1 MAEER
6 DPAAKNPSSIGS
18 LAADALGTVTVGSD
32 SHGAGD
38 RDSHG
43 RVPMAVGA
51 DAGAGAPADEGA
63 SGDADFDLGTLEDW
77 STFDGPPGPQ
87 ESRDLPGST
96 PSAARAAAFAAGN
109 RTAQARLQSNSR
121 PAEEATAMP
130 ADPESERAIISAS
143 LIDPASV
150 FHALGR
156 VKPEDFWDRRLG
168 LVWQAI
174 TTLTQSRAPIDP
186 VTVGGELRRQ
196 NKLDAAGGMELLID
210 LSNFIGSAQAMEHYA
225 TTVARIATVRRVLEA
240 THAIQAEGYQRG
252 ADPDHVIAVAQDQLR
267 SALDRAIGDD
277 AVPLSSIVG
286 GVFQNVLAAR
296 DRGGQV
302 TGIQTNYRDFDQL
315 MLGLHRTDLMI
326 LAARPA
332 MGKTALALNI
342 ALNVASTTLPTGP
355 RAGLAPS
362 VLVFSLEMGRE
373 QLVQRLLSQKAR
385 VGLSDMRR
393 GQVDPDAEIALRA
406 AAADLSELRLF
417 IDDTP
422 ALNTIDL
429 SARAKRIA
437 MREGLDL
444 IVVDYLQLMRGT
456 GGSRQSREQE
466 ISEISRA
473 LKGLAKEL
481 NVTVMALSQLNRGLE
496 SRADKRPIMSDLR
509 ESGAIEQDADIILFI
524 YRDHV
529 YNKMSA
535 PEEAELIVAKHRAGP
550 TGLISLRFDGQ
561 FTRFYNRDD
570 RFGDHF
576 VGIPAPRFG

>member
-6 DPAAKNPSSIGS
+6 DRAADLQPTPAAAAIDSDSAPTGHFVGAIGV
-18 LAADALGTVTVGSD
+18 ADANRRGETAAPED
-32 SHGAGD
+32 D
-38 RDSHG
+38 F
-43 RVPMAVGA
+43 AVA
-51 DAGAGAPADEGA
+51 AF
-63 SGDADFDLGTLEDW
+63 SDADGGQDGFDLTSLEDW
-77 STFDGPPGPQ
+77 SAYEATSAPTNTEG
-87 ESRDLPGST
+87 SPGST
-96 PSAARAAAFAAGN
+96 PSAARAAAFAAAN
-109 RTAQARLQSNSR
+109 RTAQARIHAPSR
-121 PAEEATAMP
+121 TTEEATAMP
-130 ADPESERAIISAS
+130 ADPECERAIISAS

-150 FHALGR
+150 YHALGR
-156 VKPEDFWDRRLG
+156 VKPEDFWDRRLA
-168 LVWQAI
+168 LLWQAI
-174 TTLTQSRAPIDP
+174 TTLTQARSPVDV
-186 VTVGGELRRQ
+186 VTVATELRRQ
-196 NKLDAAGGMELLID
+196 NRLEAAGGMELLID

-277 AVPLSSIVG
+277 AIPLSNIVG

-302 TGIQTNYRDFDQL
+302 TGIPTNYREFDQL
-315 MLGLHRTDLMI
+315 MLGLHRTDLVI

-332 MGKTALALNI
+332 MGKTSFALNI
-342 ALNVASTTLPTGP
+342 ALNVAGTRVPTGP
-355 RAGLAPS
+355 RAGESAS

-393 GQVDPDAEIALRA
+393 GQIDPDAEIALRA

-437 MREGLDL
+437 MREGLDVV
-444 IVVDYLQLMRGT
+444 VVDYLQLMRGT

-529 YNKMSA
+529 YNKMAA

-550 TGLISLRFDGQ
+550 TGLVPLRFDGQ
-561 FTRFYNRDD
+561 YTRFYNRDD
-570 RFGDHF
+570 RFGDDY